1 MKLLYL
7 MLVILALIAFVKMS
21 LYLGFLTVGILL
33 GIFLYKNLSKK
44 LSERR
49 ESLKNN

>member
-1 MKLLYL
+1 MKLLYF

-21 LYLGFLTVGILL
+21 LYLGFLVVGILL
-33 GIFLYKNLSKK
+33 GIFLYINLSKK
-44 LSERR
+44 LSERK